1 MTDSGSSDQK
11 SKGGGPVVHDSQ
23 PVRAAPPPPP
33 FDAVVVADG
42 GIRRNFSP
50 SEFFA
55 LPLAERIQYVVQKK
69 AVFLSDGREV
79 DSKDALGQMRKLR
92 ANLH

>member
-1 MTDSGSSDQK
+1 M
-11 SKGGGPVVHDSQ
+11 VHDSQ
-23 PVRAAPPPPP
+23 PVRAATPPTP
-33 FDAVVVADG
+33 FDSVVVAEG
-42 GIRRNFSP
+42 GIRRNLSP

-69 AVFLSDGREV
+69 AVFLQGGQEV
-79 DSKDALGQMRKLR
+79 DSKQALGQMRKLR

>member
-1 MTDSGSSDQK
+1 M
-11 SKGGGPVVHDSQ
+11 VHDSES
-23 PVRAAPPPPP
+23 VRAAPFAPP
-33 FDAVVVADG
+33 FDAVVVAEG
-42 GIRRNFSP
+42 GIRRNFSA
-50 SEFFA
+50 SEFFV

-79 DSKDALGQMRKLR
+79 DSRQALGQMRKLR